1 MQTAKAAISR
11 PVAAFFCLCL
21 CIYCCGCGI
30 IGSQQSAPSVS
41 ATVSPDGLVT
51 KNQETWALATDP
63 YVGSNNG
70 MIVAVTE
77 TYIQICMNKQGL
89 SYEVEP
95 YSPSQGTSIVASGGG
110 RLLFNEKIAAKYGYS
125 VPREDSIQPRL
136 DRWKK
141 QDQQPQAWKQAQ
153 EKCSQEAVKEPLAQQ
168 IEHDGGISSSSAQH
182 SEPEGLKEAAQ
193 RWRKCMEPLGIT
205 DLAEHPDGIPS
216 KSLYDKF
223 NGVSGE
229 VQYKDPFVHPVT
241 AYELK
246 VATQDAKCR
255 TESGY
260 TKLQYEAEW
269 SASYVYV
276 QKHLSEL
283 TALRQKSQKIQAKA
297 VKFLKANGNYVS

>member
-1 MQTAKAAISR
+1 
-11 PVAAFFCLCL
+11 
-21 CIYCCGCGI
+21 
-30 IGSQQSAPSVS
+30 
-41 ATVSPDGLVT
+41 
-51 KNQETWALATDP
+51 
-63 YVGSNNG
+63 
-70 MIVAVTE
+70 
-77 TYIQICMNKQGL
+77 
-89 SYEVEP
+89 
-95 YSPSQGTSIVASGGG
+95 
-110 RLLFNEKIAAKYGYS
+110 
-125 VPREDSIQPRL
+125 
-136 DRWKK
+136 
-141 QDQQPQAWKQAQ
+141 
-153 EKCSQEAVKEPLAQQ
+153 
-168 IEHDGGISSSSAQH
+168 
-182 SEPEGLKEAAQ
+182 
-193 RWRKCMEPLGIT
+193 MEPLGIT

-283 TALRQKSQKIQAKA
+283 TALRQKIPENSGQSSRILESKRQLHLIA
-297 VKFLKANGNYVS
+297 

>member
-1 MQTAKAAISR
+1 M
-11 PVAAFFCLCL
+11 
-21 CIYCCGCGI
+21 
-30 IGSQQSAPSVS
+30 
-41 ATVSPDGLVT
+41 
-51 KNQETWALATDP
+51 
-63 YVGSNNG
+63 
-70 MIVAVTE
+70 
-77 TYIQICMNKQGL
+77 
-89 SYEVEP
+89 
-95 YSPSQGTSIVASGGG
+95 
-110 RLLFNEKIAAKYGYS
+110 
-125 VPREDSIQPRL
+125 
-136 DRWKK
+136 

-246 VATQDAKCR
+246 VATQDARCR

-297 VKFLKANGNYVS
+297 VEFLKANGNYIS